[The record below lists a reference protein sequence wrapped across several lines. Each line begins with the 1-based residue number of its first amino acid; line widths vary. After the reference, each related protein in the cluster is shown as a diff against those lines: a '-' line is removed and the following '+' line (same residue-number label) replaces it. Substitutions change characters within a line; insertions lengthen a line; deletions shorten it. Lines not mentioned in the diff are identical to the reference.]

1 MNTKSELKVQS
12 NQHYLDSQVMK
23 NQDSQSYLQ
32 HNYLDMVNMIVD
44 EETMRFISQNY
55 TKAVED
61 LTISKFDNS
70 SPIIHLDENGN
81 EHKNS
86 PLENHLNT
94 MAHIIT
100 NLSKNK

>member
-1 MNTKSELKVQS
+1 MQIIKFNKTMNYTKSEMKIIHKVF
-12 NQHYLDSQVMK
+12 QHYLDSH
-23 NQDSQSYLQ
+23 DS
-32 HNYLDMVNMIVD
+32 D
-44 EETMRFISQNY
+44 EETRDLYLKI
-55 TKAVED
+55 TPKAVED
-61 LTISKFDNS
+61 PTWKFDNS